1 MYPSAFFF
9 YNPSM
14 SRVSLLTKVL
24 GAMLLLSLLPLGLL
38 LFNSEHSLQK
48 VEQLLTSQT
57 TLALDQ
63 QAQEALQKR
72 SEMVAR
78 QVADFLAEVEG
89 DLRDLALLPQ
99 DEDLYRLFC
108 RNHQRVIWSR
118 SGTNT
123 RASETRETVALYSEI
138 SYVDAGGFER
148 IRIVKGSPSSQLR
161 RVSDPAQT
169 TYRMEDYFAR
179 TAELSAGDIWVTHL
193 LGWHVSREEQLRG
206 AKSSFA
212 AIEGRRYE
220 GVIRFSTPLFS
231 QGQFSGMVVLSLDH
245 RHLMEFSQH
254 INPVGSEDV
263 VFPSYESGN
272 YSFIFDDEGWAV
284 THPNFWDIRG
294 LDPQGKQVPA
304 YAEDTSDPDILA
316 GRTPFNLLRAAF
328 IHPNYPVV
336 ARSVLEGRSGV
347 LDTTNIG
354 GSAKIMAFAP
364 IRYAR
369 GIYQKTGYFGAV
381 TIGAELSGFHQ
392 PAESLAGLIRHEIDN
407 HLVQSWLVIALT
419 VAVVVVVAYLFANS
433 IVLPLRSLTNTTRRM
448 IAGQHTE
455 LASLSG
461 QTHDEVAVLADSFNQ
476 MINELNGR
484 RDRLLKTLRE
494 LRKSRRELLRERN
507 FKNTVFENIESG
519 ILTFDSG
526 CNLTWANGPACQIL
540 NFTEPDRAVPWRDL
554 FNDWP
559 EISEVL
565 ALWFTQAPETGHE
578 SFRVYVS
585 LVRQNRKLTYRLAL
599 FPLSFRAQIGWLL
612 TVEDLTERVN
622 MRQQMA
628 RMERLASLGRM
639 SAGIAHEI
647 RNPLTGVSL
656 LLDELHDRL
665 LASKGDQLLIRKALE
680 EIERLDGL
688 VNEMLRFATLPEPQL
703 KEASLAE
710 VVRDSIFL
718 LRKQFQKQQIAL
730 LEQISPDLPDV
741 RIDNDRLKQVLLNL
755 FNNALDAMPQG
766 GTLRV
771 SLVRKDDWLVLDVT
785 DSGIGIRE
793 ENLPLVFEP
802 FYTSKG
808 QGTGLGLAISYNII
822 SDHGGD
828 IVIDS
833 DAGCGTRVTVRLP
846 VA

>member
-1 MYPSAFFF
+1 ML
-9 YNPSM
+9 
-14 SRVSLLTKVL
+14 RVSLLTKVL

-57 TLALDQ
+57 TQALDH
-63 QAQEALQKR
+63 QARQALQKR

-78 QVADFLAEVEG
+78 QIADFLAQVEG
-89 DLRDLALLPQ
+89 DLHDLALLPA
-99 DEDLYRLFC
+99 DAELYRRFS
-108 RNHQRVIWSR
+108 RNHQRLVWSR

-123 RASETRETVALYSEI
+123 QTSETRESVPLYSEI
-138 SYVDAGGFER
+138 SYVDAAGFER
-148 IRIVKGSPSSQLR
+148 IRIVDGVSSSLLR
-161 RVSDPAQT
+161 RVADPAQT
-169 TYRMEDYFAR
+169 TYRTEDYFAR
-179 TAELSAGDIWVTHL
+179 TLELAAGDIWVTHL
-193 LGWHVSREEQLRG
+193 LGWHVSRAEQLRG
-206 AKSSFA
+206 AENSFA
-212 AIEGRRYE
+212 AVEGRRYE
-220 GVIRFSTPLFS
+220 GVIRFSTPLYS
-231 QGQFSGMVVLSLDH
+231 HGQFSGMVVLSLDH

-272 YSFIFDDEGWAV
+272 YAFIFDDEGWAI
-284 THPNFWDIRG
+284 THPNLWDIRG
-294 LDPQGKQVPA
+294 LDPQGKLVPA
-304 YAEDTSDPDILA
+304 YTADTPDADLSA
-316 GRTPFNLLRAAF
+316 GRTPFNLLSAEF
-328 IHPNYPVV
+328 IHPHYPLV
-336 ARSVLEGRSGV
+336 ARAILDGRAGV

-364 IRYAR
+364 IRYSH
-369 GIYQKTGYFGAV
+369 GVYQKTGYFGAV

-392 PAESLAGLIRHEIDN
+392 PAESLAGLIRHEIDK
-407 HLVQSWLVIALT
+407 HLVESWLVIALT
-419 VAVVVVVAYLFANS
+419 VAVIVVVAYLFANS

-455 LASLSG
+455 LACLPE
-461 QTHDEVAVLADSFNQ
+461 QTHDEVAVLAESFNQ
-476 MINELNGR
+476 MIRELNGR
-484 RDRLLKTLRE
+484 RERLLKTLRE

-519 ILTFDSG
+519 ILTFDSA
-526 CNLTWANGPACQIL
+526 CNLTWTNGPACQIL
-540 NFTEPDRAVPWRDL
+540 NISEPDRPVAWHEVFRS
-554 FNDWP
+554 WP
-559 EISEVL
+559 EISQVL
-565 ALWFTQAPETGHE
+565 GLWFTQAPAGAHE
-578 SFRVYVS
+578 SFRVYVP

-628 RMERLASLGRM
+628 RMDRLASLGRM

-665 LASKGDQLLIRKALE
+665 LGSKDDQLLIRKALE

-703 KEASLAE
+703 QEAQLGE

-718 LRKQFQKQQIAL
+718 LHKQFQKQQIEL
-730 LEQISPDLPDV
+730 IEEISADLPDI

-755 FNNALDAMPQG
+755 FNNALDAMPHG
-766 GTLRV
+766 GRLRV
-771 SLVRKDDWLVLDVT
+771 ALARKDDWLELEIADNGA
-785 DSGIGIRE
+785 GIGE
-793 ENLPLVFEP
+793 ASLPLVFEP

-828 IVIDS
+828 IAIDS
-833 DAGCGTRVTVRLP
+833 AAGRGTRVTVRLP
-846 VA
+846 VG